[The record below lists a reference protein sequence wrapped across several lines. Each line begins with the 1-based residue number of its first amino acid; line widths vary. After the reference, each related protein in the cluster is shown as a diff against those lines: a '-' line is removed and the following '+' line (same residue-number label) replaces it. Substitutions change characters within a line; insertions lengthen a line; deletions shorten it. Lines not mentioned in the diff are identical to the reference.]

1 MIYHMLKS
9 YKKENTKNKSRCG
22 IDNNDNNNKIQ
33 HNGSA
38 SPSLFSTMKEGF
50 AFGLGSSAARG
61 VFDSLIGNQKVISH
75 PEEVASGNVYLPDK
89 KKYNSEELFNMYIE
103 CINNA
108 NGNMN
113 EINACSKILE

>member
-9 YKKENTKNKSRCG
+9 YKKENMKNKSTNG
-22 IDNNDNNNKIQ
+22 IGHNNKI
-33 HNGSA
+33 HPDGVVGSA

-61 VFDSLIGNQKVISH
+61 VFDSLTGNQKVISH

-89 KKYNSEELFNMYIE
+89 KKYSSEELFNMYIE
-103 CINNA
+103 CVNHA

-113 EINACSKILE
+113 EISACSKILE